1 MKRQVIAV
9 ALGSLF
15 ALPAFANNEI
25 NAGYAAP
32 VAVSAK
38 SRADVHA
45 ELIAAKHSGNWM
57 VNAELGTRSVLSAAQ
72 LTSKTRAQ
80 VLAEVEQARRSGNYI
95 VNAELGTKANQL

>member
-32 VAVSAK
+32 MALSAK

-45 ELIAAKHSGNWM
+45 ELIAAQLAGEVV
-57 VNAELGTRSVLSAAQ
+57 VNAELGTTAKSMQTAG
-72 LTSKTRAQ
+72 KTRAQ

-95 VNAELGTKANQL
+95 VNAELGTQAGQL